1 MNRRRFLQSLA
12 ALSAAPA
19 LPTMPAFAVPLPVTV
34 NPATYRWAETIVRAH
49 NSCNVAMLQR
59 HLRIDLAAAEALKD
73 QLLRNGII
81 SAQANGYGIHKAVK
95 PLFEGAFPKPS
106 VSFDELA
113 EKAMRQLDRVMNDDG
128 EPNFEDEPGCEVD
141 EVDYDMALFDC
152 LSEQAAKDGL
162 QFARYGVGST
172 R

>member
-1 MNRRRFLQSLA
+1 MNRRRFLQNLA
-12 ALSAAPA
+12 ALAAVPA
-19 LPTMPAFAVPLPVTV
+19 LPAVPALAISPAAKV

-49 NSCNVAMLQR
+49 KSCNVAMLQR

-73 QLLRNGII
+73 QLLRNGVIA
-81 SAQANGYGIHKAVK
+81 AQANSYGIHKAVK
-95 PLFEGAFPKPS
+95 PLFDGAFPKPS

-113 EKAMRQLDRVMNDDG
+113 QKAVERLDEVLPDG
-128 EPNFEDEPGCEVD
+128 PPTEIEVD
-141 EVDYDMALFDC
+141 EEFVEFDMALFDC

-162 QFARYGVGST
+162 HFARYGVGSA